1 MIHIKDSRKVYET
14 KDYKIFKTLD
24 GNRPLNLMHV
34 KRLKQ
39 SIAEKPIDIPII
51 VNEKMQVIDGQHR
64 LQALKELN
72 KPVRY
77 LKNYGLGLQ
86 DVQKLNT
93 TSQKWNMDA
102 YLSSYILLG
111 YPEYIKYKKF
121 YDEYGFNHNET
132 LMLLSGYNGQ
142 VGGNYTQNFKEGK
155 FKVYD
160 WDESCKKATKIQMCK
175 SFYPEYK
182 RRSFVLAMIHCM
194 KHSDFNVSEFIAKM
208 RYQQGKLK
216 IHGTWQECV
225 AMIEDIYNYKRPVG
239 ERIALSITI

>member
-1 MIHIKDSRKVYET
+1 MIQIKNSQKVYET
-14 KDYKIFKTLD
+14 KDYKIFKTLN
-24 GNRPLNLMHV
+24 GNRPINLSHV
-34 KRLKQ
+34 KRLKV

-64 LQALKELN
+64 LEALKELN

-77 LKNYGLGLQ
+77 LKNYGLNLK

-102 YLSSYILLG
+102 YLESYILLG
-111 YPEYIKYKKF
+111 YPEYVKYKAF

-132 LMLLSGYNGQ
+132 LSLLNKG
-142 VGGNYTQNFKEGK
+142 VIGGGTTQAFKEGRLK
-155 FKVYD
+155 IHD
-160 WDESCKKATKIQMCK
+160 WDESCKQATKIEMCK
-175 SFYPEYK
+175 SFYPDYK

-216 IHGTWQECV
+216 NHVTWQQCV
-225 AMIEDIYNYKRPVG
+225 AMIEDIYNYKRPIG